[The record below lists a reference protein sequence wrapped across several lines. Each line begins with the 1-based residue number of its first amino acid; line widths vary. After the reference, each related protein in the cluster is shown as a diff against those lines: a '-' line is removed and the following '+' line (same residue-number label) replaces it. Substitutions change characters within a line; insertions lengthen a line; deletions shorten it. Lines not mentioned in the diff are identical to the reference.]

1 MATQKNCCIDIKD
14 IQKMQLIG
22 TKYYPK
28 KMENLAKK
36 ILFFSLNIIHCGAI
50 FIFFALKMV
59 NFYQKLIF
67 YMKM

>member
-1 MATQKNCCIDIKD
+1 
-14 IQKMQLIG
+14 MQLIG